1 METLNVKLT
10 FDMQKALLALR
21 KPYEDM
27 AATLHRVLES
37 SLPEMQVANTRI
49 LKRSEKRWPLILTD
63 EQAKAHELQRFIAE
77 MRENGFDDSDEDL
90 IEMFN
95 DEDEFDEDEFDG
107 TDSQYSLNPAVWS
120 HPSDVKIKVVR
131 QLTMKALHK
140 RKSGT
145 SFALYDLVAKACPEM
160 HKIGGA
166 PTARLFAVLM
176 RSPCFMRHVTRVG
189 GNGYTSLK
197 LRKV

>member
-63 EQAKAHELQRFIAE
+63 EQARRTNFNVSSPRCVKT
-77 MRENGFDDSDEDL
+77 DL
-90 IEMFN
+90 
-95 DEDEFDEDEFDG
+95 
-107 TDSQYSLNPAVWS
+107 TTVT
-120 HPSDVKIKVVR
+120 KI
-131 QLTMKALHK
+131 
-140 RKSGT
+140 
-145 SFALYDLVAKACPEM
+145 
-160 HKIGGA
+160 
-166 PTARLFAVLM
+166 
-176 RSPCFMRHVTRVG
+176 
-189 GNGYTSLK
+189 
-197 LRKV
+197 

>member
-1 METLNVKLT
+1 MDMINVKLT

-37 SLPEMQVANTRI
+37 SLPEMQVVNTRI

-63 EQAKAHELQRFIAE
+63 EQAKAHGLQRFIAE

-95 DEDEFDEDEFDG
+95 DEDEFDG

-131 QLTMKALHK
+131 QLVMKALHK

-145 SFALYDLVAKACPEM
+145 SFALYDLVDKACPEM
-160 HKIGGA
+160 HKIRGA
-166 PTARLFAVLM
+166 PTASLFAVLM